1 VVLAAHVMAPV
12 VAPVKAP
19 LISVEM
25 TRRHWTQDHRG
36 LQMDAENCYTPD
48 TRNFLVFPFA
58 KHSQYFFKHPFV
70 HLQEK
75 EFLRGELYFLDR
87 GSLEGKE
94 GVLEHFVRP

>member
-1 VVLAAHVMAPV
+1 MVLAAHVMAPV

-48 TRNFLVFPFA
+48 TRNLLGLPVREALAVFLQAP
-58 KHSQYFFKHPFV
+58 
-70 HLQEK
+70 
-75 EFLRGELYFLDR
+75 LRALA
-87 GSLEGKE
+87 GK
-94 GVLEHFVRP
+94 GIS